1 MRMLHGSIAEAV
13 IVQAQQ
19 RVQVSVNNRTERP
32 HPKTRGLNIM
42 AYVTT
47 TSFAHPSRARRN
59 PGLIGALK
67 TAIARRRL
75 YAVTLA
81 ELSQLNDR
89 ELSDLGISRLSI
101 SQVAREAAYGK

>member
-1 MRMLHGSIAEAV
+1 
-13 IVQAQQ
+13 
-19 RVQVSVNNRTERP
+19 
-32 HPKTRGLNIM
+32 M

-47 TSFAHPSRARRN
+47 ASFARPSSARRSS
-59 PGLIGALK
+59 GLFGALK

-89 ELSDLGISRLSI
+89 ELADLGMSRLSI
-101 SQVAREAAYGK
+101 AQVAREAAYGK

>member
-1 MRMLHGSIAEAV
+1 
-13 IVQAQQ
+13 
-19 RVQVSVNNRTERP
+19 
-32 HPKTRGLNIM
+32 M

-47 TSFAHPSRARRN
+47 ASFAHPSRARRN

-75 YAVTLA
+75 YSATLA